1 MTRKDYALLADAIRD
16 VRVWDEDEL
25 EANVSARVT
34 YALADVLKRDN
45 PRFDRDQFL
54 IAAGVPRAS

>member
-34 YALADVLKRDN
+34 YAIADALAVDN
-45 PRFDRDQFL
+45 PRFARDRFL